1 MNSLITVSA
10 LFHRIIAE
18 LDSLRACYQ
27 AFEDHSIRLLSS
39 APQWIIDLLTFLHAI
54 NG

>member
-1 MNSLITVSA
+1 MNHLITVSA

-18 LDSLRACYQ
+18 LDSIRACYQ

-39 APQWIIDLLTFLHAI
+39 APQWIIDLPTLLHAI

>member
-1 MNSLITVSA
+1 MNHHITVAA

-18 LDSLRACYQ
+18 LDRLGACYQ
-27 AFEDHSIRLLSS
+27 AFEDHSIRLLSA
-39 APQWIIDLLTFLHAI
+39 APQCIIDLLTLLHAI

>member
-1 MNSLITVSA
+1 MNHPITVAA

-18 LDSLRACYQ
+18 LDRLGACYQ

-39 APQWIIDLLTFLHAI
+39 APQWIIDLLTLLHTV

>member
-1 MNSLITVSA
+1 MNHHITVSA

-18 LDSLRACYQ
+18 LDRLGVPYQ
-27 AFEDHSIRLLSS
+27 AFEDHSIRLLGQ
-39 APQWIIDLLTFLHAI
+39 APQWLTDLLTFLHAI

>member
-1 MNSLITVSA
+1 MNHQITVSA
-10 LFHRIIAE
+10 LFHRIMHA
-18 LDSLRACYQ
+18 LDLLGIPYQ
-27 AFEDHSIRLLSS
+27 AFEDHSIRLLAP